1 MLGVVAIGGG
11 DLGDLLG
18 SLLKESRALLLYF
31 GSRSLVVV
39 VLLGDDGFSV
49 AALERVDAVLK
60 VVIDRID
67 FTLHE
72 GLVLFECL
80 VNLGEHLIERSTIN
94 ENVLSD
100 KVRDIQRCLQVEGGG
115 GLIDI
120 LRFAE
125 EFTGRSLHGFDE
137 RGPDG
142 VPLIGDLVARVLVAL
157 DPFSDDG
164 LVDVAERDSGKI
176 LESILEFK
184 TALVIEHEHIRLD
197 VLHGGLNF
205 GHVDIHLG
213 HDIGGVELSGSDG
226 STQRSGENLHFRRV
240 GNLWFL

>member
-39 VLLGDDGFSV
+39 LLGDDGFSV

-60 VVIDRID
+60 VVINRID
-67 FTLHE
+67 FTLNE

-80 VNLGEHLIERSTIN
+80 VNLGEHLIERSTID

-125 EFTGRSLHGFDE
+125 ELTGRSLHGFDE
-137 RGPDG
+137 GGPDG
-142 VPLIGDLVARVLVAL
+142 VPLIGDLVTRVLVAL
-157 DPFSDDG
+157 DPFSDDR
-164 LVDVAERDSGKI
+164 LVDVAEGNGGKI

-213 HDIGGVELSGSDG
+213 HDIGAVELSGSDG
-226 STQRSGENLHFRRV
+226 SNQRSGENLHLWSV